1 MKKFLAVLFL
11 LVFVCTPAMA
21 RSIPGAPNEVHDP
34 YFEDPQGSWFIQGN
48 NWSLIPNTPYL
59 PGFTLDPGREAED
72 YVYIRTI
79 VDDYEGLWVPDYTNK
94 EIDLTFFAHVS
105 GDGFIDVLFDF
116 YLDENIP
123 RPDNDPS
130 IPPPSDG
137 YMSVGRITAS
147 DPGPFQ
153 IRNDLLGPNENLPPG
168 FNLYMFHDIWD
179 IQPRWV
185 SIEIEAGVDPSSS
198 VGGEALITGVDFEA
212 QCVPEPGAM
221 LLFGFSGFMFLYK
234 KIKKRLS

>member
-34 YFEDPQGSWFIQGN
+34 YFEDPQGSWYIEGN
-48 NWSLIPNTPYL
+48 NWSLYPNAPYL
-59 PGFTLDPGREAED
+59 PGNYLDPGRAAGD
-72 YVYIRTI
+72 SVFIRTI

-94 EIDLTFFAHVS
+94 EIDLTFFAHL
-105 GDGFIDVLFDF
+105 DGGGYIDVIFDYF
-116 YLDENIP
+116 LDENIP
-123 RPDNDPS
+123 RPENDPN
-130 IPPPSDG
+130 IPPPPDG
-137 YMSVGRITAS
+137 QIYAGRIYAG

-168 FNLYMFHDIWD
+168 WDLYMFHDIWD
-179 IQPRWV
+179 FQPRWV
-185 SIEIEAGVDPSSS
+185 SIEIYAGIAPASQN
-198 VGGEALITGVDFEA
+198 GGEALITGVDFEA